1 LHLLALLKLP
11 LFVILSA
18 SHANH
23 RLIHSGLL
31 WEHTIQGGSHDVRHS
46 IAVLLELEPAL
57 ATSGSHDYLIN

>member
-1 LHLLALLKLP
+1 LLALLKLP

-31 WEHTIQGGSHDVRHS
+31 WEHTIQGGSHDVRHP
-46 IAVLLELEPAL
+46 IAVLLEL
-57 ATSGSHDYLIN
+57 